1 MHVIGQTRDIPDI
14 SRTLRYALK
23 TIRNLVGPVIPVYWR
38 LGIGVLSALLTKRF
52 HIKTEYIRIMA
63 QESHKRLD
71 RCVIVCVI
79 HTMRSVELIRELEKA
94 GWVLKRV
101 RGSHHVFTHPQRRDR
116 VVVPHPKHELGVG
129 LVAKIRKQAGL
140 R

>member
-1 MHVIGQTRDIPDI
+1 M
-14 SRTLRYALK
+14 AL
-23 TIRNLVGPVIPVYWR
+23 
-38 LGIGVLSALLTKRF
+38 
-52 HIKTEYIRIMA
+52 
-63 QESHKRLD
+63 ESHKRLD
-71 RCVIVCVI
+71 RRAIVCMI
-79 HTMRSVELIRELEKA
+79 RTMRSSELIRELEKA

-101 RGSHHVFTHPQRRDR
+101 RGSHHVFTHPQRRGP